1 MQRIAYLCLSEGWGG
16 LEMNQLR
23 NAEQM
28 RQRGHEVIV
37 IANRESPITNA
48 AQQINIPVH
57 IVVQK
62 PKHYQWLFAYRLSRF
77 LQKEGY
83 RTLFFRNNRELSIA
97 ASVRFF
103 SFGKVGVHYFMEMA
117 LGGNKTQFFRTL
129 RYLWINSWVCPLP
142 YLVAQVKQQT
152 KIAEHKIKH
161 IHSGISLEKKVE
173 LSQLDAR
180 KQLGLPLEQKI
191 WLVVGRVDPKKQQG
205 FIWNCFKERNSDK
218 ELLVFVG
225 DPTPDENANYQTT
238 LRQQIEEHPKKYQ
251 VRWVGFQQNMIPY
264 YRAADLVLMAA
275 NLETVGMVTLEALQ
289 NNCPVVG
296 AGNGGTKELIDTYGG
311 GACFTSLNVASLNST
326 VNKVLNKDYPTLNR
340 DLFEQHFDFNNVC
353 AQVETE
359 VLGLHAP
366 IFL

>member
-62 PKHYQWLFAYRLSRF
+62 PRHYQWLFAYRLNRF

-83 RTLFFRNNRELSIA
+83 GALFFRNNRELSIA

-103 SFGKVGVHYFMEMA
+103 SFGKIGVHYFMEMA
-117 LGGNKTQFFRTL
+117 LGGKKTQLFRTL

-142 YLVAQVKQQT
+142 YLVSQVQKQT
-152 KIAEHKIKH
+152 KIATHKIKL
-161 IHSGISLEKKVE
+161 IHSGISLQKQAA
-173 LSQLDAR
+173 LTQIDAR
-180 KQLGLPLEQKI
+180 KELKLPLDLKI
-191 WLVVGRVDPKKQQG
+191 WLVVGRIDPKKQQA
-205 FIWNCFKERNSDK
+205 FIWNCFKNRSSEK

-225 DPTPDENANYQTT
+225 DPTPDENSNYQTT
-238 LRQQIEEHPKKYQ
+238 LKQQIEAHPKKRQ
-251 VRWVGFQQNMIPY
+251 VRWVGFQQDMTPY

-275 NLETVGMVTLEALQ
+275 DRETVGMVTIETLQ

-311 GACFTSLNVASLNST
+311 GACFTSLDEASLNSA
-326 VNKVLNKDYPTLNR
+326 VNQVLNKDYPEFNR

-353 AQVETE
+353 ALVETK
-359 VLGLHAP
+359 VLGLNAP